1 MPRRRST
8 NFNNQSL
15 FDFRLERVVLAGVLC
30 YFFYELM
37 EKVYLCRSEESDFR
51 DKAYQVLNGPACGE
65 LKYAHTAYLNCDS
78 IAKDMSK
85 TAADLRW
92 WSCMFSSISI
102 LQSTTTWVVVAVL
115 FYIFSLWMRYTYQ
128 TQPHQPQNSPQI
140 LVLQQPREI
149 GQPPR
154 RRQQNREEQL
164 LLVESDSDEEVI
176 VEFND

>member
-1 MPRRRST
+1 MPRRRPT
-8 NFNNQSL
+8 NFNRESL
-15 FDFRLERVVLAGVLC
+15 FDLRLERVVLAGVLC

-37 EKVYLCRSEESDFR
+37 EKVYLCRSEENDFR

-102 LQSTTTWVVVAVL
+102 LQSTTTWIIAAVL

-128 TQPHQPQNSPQI
+128 TQPQPQQQNSPQI
-140 LVLQQPREI
+140 LVLQQPS
-149 GQPPR
+149 R
-154 RRQQNREEQL
+154 RRQPIREERL
-164 LLVESDSDEEVI
+164 LLVKSDSEGSDSDEEVM